1 VVATG
6 EGTAVYTRRETGLNP
21 RRHILQNGLW
31 GFTVSDWIDISLPVY
46 SGMVVWPGDSE
57 VRVERVMKLENGDP
71 FNLTQCSFTAHT
83 GTHVDAPR
91 HFLAQGEAVD
101 ALPLDAV
108 LGPCRVVQIQDPE
121 AVRPAELPDDLQPGD
136 RVLFKTSN
144 SLQYSALQRFVETFV
159 YVSKEAAKALVAVG
173 VRTVGIDYLSVG
185 GFSQDLAET
194 HLILLGAG
202 IWIIEG
208 LDLSNVEPGRYE
220 LACLPLR
227 LVGADGAPARA
238 ALRKI

>member
-1 VVATG
+1 M
-6 EGTAVYTRRETGLNP
+6 
-21 RRHILQNGLW
+21 
-31 GFTVSDWIDISLPVY
+31 SDWIDISLPVY

-57 VRVERVMKLENGDP
+57 VVVERVMEMEKGDP
-71 FNLTQCSFTAHT
+71 FNLTHCDFTAHT

-91 HFLAQGEAVD
+91 HFLPHGAAMD
-101 ALPLDAV
+101 ALPLDAM
-108 LGPCRVVQIQDPE
+108 LGTCRVIQIRDPE
-121 AVRPAELPDDLQPGD
+121 AVRPAELPADLQFGE
-136 RVLFKTSN
+136 RILFKTDN
-144 SLQYSALQRFVETFV
+144 SFNVNSIRRFIESFV
-159 YVSKEAAKALVAVG
+159 YVSKEAAETLVAAG

-185 GFSQDLAET
+185 GFNHDLAET

-208 LDLSNVEPGRYE
+208 LDLSNVEPGYHE

-238 ALRKI
+238 AVRKL

>member
-1 VVATG
+1 
-6 EGTAVYTRRETGLNP
+6 
-21 RRHILQNGLW
+21 
-31 GFTVSDWIDISLPVY
+31 VSDWIDISLPVY

-57 VRVERVMKLENGDP
+57 VRVERVMELEKGDP

-83 GTHVDAPR
+83 GTHMDAPR
-91 HFLAQGEAVD
+91 HFLPQGAGID

-108 LGPCRVVQIQDPE
+108 LGPCRVVPIRDPR
-121 AVRPAELPDDLQPGD
+121 AVRPAELPDDLEPGD
-136 RVLFKTSN
+136 RILFKTGN
-144 SLQYSALQRFVETFV
+144 STKLNRLQHFVEDFV
-159 YVSKEAAKALVAVG
+159 YLSREAAQALVTAG

-185 GFSQDLAET
+185 GFRDDMAET

-202 IWIIEG
+202 VWIIEG
-208 LDLSNVEPGRYE
+208 LDLSQVEPGRYE

-238 ALRKI
+238 ALRKL

>member
-1 VVATG
+1 M
-6 EGTAVYTRRETGLNP
+6 
-21 RRHILQNGLW
+21 
-31 GFTVSDWIDISLPVY
+31 SDWIDISLPVY

-57 VRVERVMKLENGDP
+57 VRVERVLKLENGDP

-91 HFLAQGEAVD
+91 HFLPQGAAVD
-101 ALPLDAV
+101 ELPLDAT

-121 AVRPAELPDDLQPGD
+121 AVRPAELPVDLQPGE
-136 RVLFKTSN
+136 RVLLKTNN
-144 SLQYSALQRFVETFV
+144 SFGCSEVQRFVETFV
-159 YVSKEAAKALVAVG
+159 YVSREAANALVAAG

-208 LDLSNVEPGRYE
+208 LDLSHVEPGRYE

-238 ALRKI
+238 ALRKM

>member
-1 VVATG
+1 M
-6 EGTAVYTRRETGLNP
+6 
-21 RRHILQNGLW
+21 
-31 GFTVSDWIDISLPVY
+31 SDWIDISVPVY
-46 SGMVVWPGDSE
+46 SGMVVWPGDGE
-57 VRVERVMKLENGDP
+57 VRVERVMELEQGDA

-91 HFLAQGEAVD
+91 HFLAQGAAMD

-108 LGPCRVVQIQDPE
+108 LGPCRVVRIQDPE
-121 AVRPAELPDDLQPGD
+121 AVRPAEIPGDLLPGD
-136 RVLFKTSN
+136 RVLFKTDN
-144 SLQYSALQRFVETFV
+144 SRKYNALPHFVENFV
-159 YVSKEAAKALVAVG
+159 YISKEAAEALVAARA
-173 VRTVGIDYLSVG
+173 RTVGIDYLSVG
-185 GFSQDLAET
+185 GFHQDLAET
-194 HLILLGAG
+194 HVILLTAG

-238 ALRKI
+238 ALRKL